1 MQASIQNRSANIF
14 SKFNFQEIVFAT
26 SKLFENLVHVINHDD
41 IGFEHYA
48 KIGFEPMQLRAGGV
62 SSNAGSAAGAV
73 STGSLYAAQAGSSP
87 DFGKLTEAQM
97 AAKSEQNIAQTIADA
112 QLEGTQ
118 IGADASVKIAKMQ
131 SRNLEKQAGRAS
143 SAGTMSAL
151 GSVAAAAFMSCL
163 NGQ

>member
-1 MQASIQNRSANIF
+1 MTR
-14 SKFNFQEIVFAT
+14 
-26 SKLFENLVHVINHDD
+26 
-41 IGFEHYA
+41 YA
-48 KIGFEPMQLRAGGV
+48 RVGFEPMQLRAGGV

-73 STGSLYAAQAGSSP
+73 STGALYAAQAGSSP

-131 SRNLEKQAGRAS
+131 SKN
-143 SAGTMSAL
+143 T
-151 GSVAAAAFMSCL
+151 
-163 NGQ
+163 